1 MHLCCCCCC
10 QVAGLPTNLAFLQDL
25 SAHPAFDQLDL
36 DTGFIERHR
45 KTLLGVESVQPA
57 VAAVAA
63 ALWSKITVSGL
74 QNLQVKVYHLRYMYL
89 YGCLLRAFN
98 LLWQKGQQHY
108 GQNHAKWF
116 KTVANTDLLS

>member
-1 MHLCCCCCC
+1 MCLQCSVALLSL

-45 KTLLGVESVQPA
+45 KTLLAAEEVQPD

-63 ALWSKITVSGL
+63 VLWSKLTVSLSCCSHKPRSLKGSSSHVL
-74 QNLQVKVYHLRYMYL
+74 LVCCLYLKKVHSQVGVYYK
-89 YGCLLRAFN
+89 GPLLF
-98 LLWQKGQQHY
+98 
-108 GQNHAKWF
+108 
-116 KTVANTDLLS
+116 